1 MKYLNFICYSLLLML
16 LFNTSSLY
24 AAPPLED
31 HTLHTPLSL
40 MPEPLS
46 GSHDTLKLAA
56 TWWLPDWQGSQGSRG
71 SNDIGGGDI
80 VKDDSDCMKHYNL
93 YATCPSPKLSTG
105 VVHPVAGMTCQKG
118 CVCPSEYKYTSSNCS
133 GKYTLSGGSCDG
145 KYNDCV
151 CKSEYSQ
158 NSSNCNGEYRPAGE
172 SCDGNYNRCEMRPEC
187 TVSSMSCTYGCAG
200 YNSCDRCT
208 SCKSNPDCDVT
219 DKSCD
224 YGCASTNSCGKCT
237 SCKDN
242 PDCSATAVSC
252 DYGCASTNS
261 CGICTSCSG
270 NPDCNVSDKS
280 CDYGCSSTNSC
291 GKCTS
296 CKSCTPSA
304 NETGCTYGTESCSDG
319 CGGTRLCCK
328 GHTHSYSC
336 PSGYSA
342 SNSWGSS
349 AQTASKTCSC
359 GAASGTCYKAPAH
372 THSYSCP
379 SGYQETSCTVTKQ
392 VQTETTSKVCSSG
405 DDAVSGTC
413 FKCRT
418 PIVGDIYYSDGSISD
433 KDDISSGK
441 TPVGIVAYIDGGN
454 IFAISLTEVLKTWSS
469 GYEDVSCLTDCV
481 SLSDAK
487 SDMNGKSHTQC
498 LVNYNGRHNY
508 PAAEYCNTFSPVSS
522 GSGSNGW
529 YLPAIG
535 ELYTISFNYNT
546 INLSLKK
553 LSKTQ
558 ISSDFYW
565 SSSKSDYSD
574 GDNYA
579 WRIRLSDS
587 ALGST
592 AKKNSRS
599 IRCVIAL

>member
-1 MKYLNFICYSLLLML
+1 MKYFKFVCYSLLLML

-24 AAPPLED
+24 AAPPLGD
-31 HTLHTPLSL
+31 HTTHTPLSL

-46 GSHDTLKLAA
+46 GSRDTLKLAA
-56 TWWLPDWQGSQGSRG
+56 TWWLPDWQNNQNSRG
-71 SNDIGGGDI
+71 STDDGGGDI

-105 VVHPVAGMTCQKG
+105 VVHPVAGMTCQKS
-118 CVCPSEYKYTSSNCS
+118 CYCPSEYKYTSSNCS
-133 GKYTLSGGSCDG
+133 GNYTVSGGSCDG

-172 SCDGNYNRCEMRPEC
+172 SCEGNYNRCEMRPEC

-208 SCKSNPDCDVT
+208 SCKSNPGCDVS
-219 DKSCD
+219 DKSCT
-224 YGCASTNSCGKCT
+224 YGCASYNSCSKCT
-237 SCKDN
+237 SCKSN

-270 NPDCNVSDKS
+270 NPDCDVADKS
-280 CDYGCSSTNSC
+280 CDYGCAATNSC

-304 NETGCTYGTESCSDG
+304 NETGCTDGTESCSDG

-336 PSGYSA
+336 PNGYSA

-359 GAASGTCYKAPAH
+359 GATSGTCYKAPAH

-379 SGYQETSCTVTKQ
+379 SGYQESSCPSSQKNIG
-392 VQTETTSKVCSSG
+392 TTSKVCSCG
-405 DDAVSGTC
+405 ERSGTC
-413 FKCRT
+413 YKCRAWT
-418 PIVGDIYYSDGSISD
+418 CQ
-433 KDDISSGK
+433 
-441 TPVGIVAYIDGGN
+441 DGGYSSTVDASSNYLTCNRENFHGLTCYKCYKNCSPCN
-454 IFAISLTEVLKTWSS
+454 IYTGRCYDTCCSL
-469 GYEDVSCLTDCV
+469 YPNPF
-481 SLSDAK
+481 
-487 SDMNGKSHTQC
+487 NGK
-498 LVNYNGRHNY
+498 V
-508 PAAEYCNTFSPVSS
+508 
-522 GSGSNGW
+522 
-529 YLPAIG
+529 
-535 ELYTISFNYNT
+535 
-546 INLSLKK
+546 
-553 LSKTQ
+553 
-558 ISSDFYW
+558 
-565 SSSKSDYSD
+565 D
-574 GDNYA
+574 G
-579 WRIRLSDS
+579 L
-587 ALGST
+587 T
-592 AKKNSRS
+592 CSR
-599 IRCVIAL
+599 

>member
-80 VKDDSDCMKHYNL
+80 DGNCEKNYGMHTPSNIDDRYTCSKYNYNVTSSLKCHVNCRCKD
-93 YATCPSPKLSTG
+93 
-105 VVHPVAGMTCQKG
+105 
-118 CVCPSEYKYTSSNCS
+118 EYKYTSSNCS
-133 GKYTLSGGSCDG
+133 GKYTVSGSSCEG
-145 KYNDCV
+145 KYNACV

-187 TVSSMSCTYGCAG
+187 TVSSMSCTYGCAS
-200 YNSCDRCT
+200 YNSCSKCT
-208 SCKSNPDCDVT
+208 SCKS
-219 DKSCD
+219 
-224 YGCASTNSCGKCT
+224 
-237 SCKDN
+237 N

-280 CDYGCSSTNSC
+280 CDCGCSSTNSC

-296 CKSCTPSA
+296 CKSCPPSDPCSGVSCGA
-304 NETGCTYGTESCSDG
+304 NAYCSGGSCYCNSGYHKSGSACVKDEV
-319 CGGTRLCCK
+319 
-328 GHTHSYSC
+328 HTHSYSC
-336 PSGYSA
+336 PSGYSS

-379 SGYQETSCTVTKQ
+379 SGSQSSSCSSSQ
-392 VQTETTSKVCSSG
+392 VQTGTTSKVCSCG
-405 DDAVSGTC
+405 AASGTC
-413 FKCRT
+413 YTCRAKT
-418 PIVGDIYYSDGSISD
+418 CSDG
-433 KDDISSGK
+433 
-441 TPVGIVAYIDGGN
+441 
-454 IFAISLTEVLKTWSS
+454 
-469 GYEDVSCLTDCV
+469 GY
-481 SLSDAK
+481 
-487 SDMNGKSHTQC
+487 
-498 LVNYNGRHNY
+498 
-508 PAAEYCNTFSPVSS
+508 VSS
-522 GSGSNGW
+522 CPSGQTGTTVSYAG
-529 YLPAIG
+529 LTC
-535 ELYTISFNYNT
+535 YTNC
-546 INLSLKK
+546 KAQCVP
-553 LSKTQ
+553 KTKCSQ
-558 ISSDFYW
+558 SV
-565 SSSKSDYSD
+565 DYFVPQFRVHCYKESD
-574 GDNYA
+574 GCGGYLTCYRKKSCEEACLNQECIDYCY
-579 WRIRLSDS
+579 LYES
-587 ALGST
+587 AGDQCWWSGCDYT
-592 AKKNSRS
+592 DICN
-599 IRCVIAL
+599 